1 MTNHALVKKK
11 TIANNDGAAD
21 CSCNDL
27 ETQWHVMGMGSCNSY
42 PLTRLRFAQLRAGM
56 MEEVG
61 IPDNTQKALWTI
73 MNRTQGIYPDW
84 ADKDFVFKHHEL
96 NVKIV

>member
-1 MTNHALVKKK
+1 
-11 TIANNDGAAD
+11 
-21 CSCNDL
+21 
-27 ETQWHVMGMGSCNSY
+27 MGIGSCNSY

-73 MNRTQGIYPDW
+73 MNPERTGQYPDW
-84 ADKDFVFKHHEL
+84 ADKDFVFKHREL
-96 NVKIV
+96 KIVKIV